1 MTTNLGIQYFNILY
15 FLTLILKKLVYIQF
29 LFCQIIMTLTYS
41 NLKSQYL
48 KI

>member
-29 LFCQIIMTLTYS
+29 LFCQIIMTLT
-41 NLKSQYL
+41 LP
-48 KI
+48 